1 MTDDAPEVP
10 PVGEWLRGSGP
21 ESDIVLSSRI
31 RLARNVVGFPLRARL
46 GEEESHELCEHLQP
60 RIEAAGLA
68 PDLDFVSLEELTD
81 IDRLVLVERHVI
93 SLEHAN
99 GLGDRGVVSDEPGR
113 IALMLNEEDHLRIQ
127 CLASGLDLNSIFDR
141 SREIERKLAALIDFA
156 FHARFGYLTSCP
168 TNVGTGMRVS
178 VMLHLPALVFAK
190 QIDKVFNSVSK
201 MNLAVRGFYGEGT
214 KALSDLYQISNQV
227 TLGRSAEKLLDDVR
241 RVLPKIVAFE
251 RDVRKQLLDN
261 DRLVVED
268 RVWRALGILRTART
282 IASEEAFEHLS
293 LIRMGVHLGLIEEL
307 DIESVNRTFNLC
319 QPGHLQASQGGG
331 PLETRHRDIVRA
343 RLIRESLAEGGGSSS
358 G

>member
-1 MTDDAPEVP
+1 MTDGESEVP
-10 PVGEWLRGSGP
+10 PVAEWLRGTGP
-21 ESDIVLSSRI
+21 ESDIVISSRI
-31 RLARNVVGFPLRARL
+31 RLARNVVGFPLRARM
-46 GEEESHELCEHLQP
+46 GEAESRQLCEHLQP
-60 RIEAAGLA
+60 RVAAAGVK
-68 PDLDFVSLEELTD
+68 PGLDYVALERMTD
-81 IDRLVLVERHVI
+81 IERLVLVERHVI

-99 GLGDRGVVSDEPGR
+99 GLGDRGVATDEPGT

-127 CLASGLDLNSIFDR
+127 CLASGLDLTSIFER
-141 SREIERKLAALIDFA
+141 SQEVARKLSQVIDFA

-227 TLGRSAEKLLDDVR
+227 TLGRSAEKLLEDVR
-241 RVLPKIVAFE
+241 RVLPKIVSFE
-251 RDVRKQLLDN
+251 RDVRAQLLEN
-261 DRLVVED
+261 DRLILED
-268 RVWRALGILRTART
+268 KVWRALGILRTART

-293 LIRMGVHLGLIEEL
+293 LVRMGVHLGLIDEL
-307 DIESVNRTFNLC
+307 DIESVNRTFNVC
-319 QPGHLQASQGGG
+319 QPGHLQASQGGQ

-343 RLIRESLAEGGGSSS
+343 RLIRGTLSR
-358 G
+358 